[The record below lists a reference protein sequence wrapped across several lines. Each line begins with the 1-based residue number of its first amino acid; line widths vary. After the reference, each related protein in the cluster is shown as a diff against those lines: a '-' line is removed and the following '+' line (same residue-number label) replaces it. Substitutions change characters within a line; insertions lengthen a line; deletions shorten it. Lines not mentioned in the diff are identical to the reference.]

1 MSKKLAKRLIDKAVE
16 LYTLEHQSLF
26 DVKDKKRLSKD
37 LYCKFLAGLLS
48 LEDIKEELWGTQTT
62 N

>member
-16 LYTLEHQSLF
+16 LYTLEHQGLF

-48 LEDIKEELWGTQTT
+48 LEDLKEELWDTQTT